1 VAAADYEYV
10 VVGHVTIDV
19 REETGSR
26 KPGGT
31 ALYSG
36 LQAARLGCRTL
47 IVTAGD
53 RDEIGAL
60 LAPYANEFDIVVQ
73 PRTHTTTFATSGFG
87 FERRQRRIAW
97 AGPIEDPGEL
107 EAPIVH
113 VAPIARETGLVT
125 ATEASFVGITPQ
137 GLVRSWSEAG
147 EPIHVELDPALLPPR
162 YDAIVLDE
170 LERTLCAPTV
180 ERAVRAGITV
190 VVTAADEGVELLSAG
205 VAPVRLAAFEPTALV
220 DDLGAGD
227 VVAAAFFVA
236 LRERRD
242 PAAAAHFAQAAACIR
257 LAGSG
262 PEAVPRRGA
271 IEVLAGTDGAGCASR
286 PG

>member
-1 VAAADYEYV
+1 VAAPDYDYV

-19 REETGSR
+19 REETGGR

-53 RDEIGAL
+53 RGEIAAL
-60 LAPYANEFDIVVQ
+60 LTPYTSEFDLLVQ
-73 PRTHTTTFATSGFG
+73 PRTHTTTFATSGLG

-97 AGPIEDPGEL
+97 AGPIDDPGEL
-107 EAPIVH
+107 DAPIVH
-113 VAPIARETGLVT
+113 VAPVARETGLLG
-125 ATEASFVGITPQ
+125 ASEASFVGITPQ

-147 EPIHVELDPALLPPR
+147 DPVHVELDPALLPPR

-170 LERTLCAPTV
+170 LERTLSAPTV

-190 VVTAADEGVELLSAG
+190 AVTAADEGVELFSAG
-205 VAPVRLAAFEPTALV
+205 AAPVRLAAFEPTALV

-227 VVAAAFFVA
+227 VFAAAFFVA
-236 LRERRD
+236 LREHRD
-242 PAAAAHFAQAAACIR
+242 PVAAAHFGQAAACIR

-262 PEAVPRRGA
+262 PAAVACRDA
-271 IEVLAGTDGAGCASR
+271 IELLSAPR
-286 PG
+286 

>member
-1 VAAADYEYV
+1 MAAADYEYV

-53 RDEIGAL
+53 RDEIGSL
-60 LAPYANEFDIVVQ
+60 LAPYAHEFDVLVQ

-87 FERRQRRIAW
+87 FERRQRRVAW
-97 AGPIEDPGEL
+97 AGPIDDPGEL
-107 EAPIVH
+107 DARIVH
-113 VAPIARETGLVT
+113 VAPIARETGLVG
-125 ATEASFVGITPQ
+125 ATEASFVGVTPQ
-137 GLVRSWSEAG
+137 GLVRSWDEAG
-147 EPIHVELDPALLPPR
+147 EPASVELDPALLPAR

-180 ERAVRAGITV
+180 ERAMRAGITV
-190 VVTAADEGVELLSAG
+190 AVTAADEGVELLGAG
-205 VAPVRLAAFEPTALV
+205 AAPVRLAAFEPTALV

-227 VVAAAFFVA
+227 VFAAAFFVA
-236 LRERRD
+236 LRQHGD
-242 PAAAAHFAQAAACIR
+242 SVAAARFGQAAACIR
-257 LAGSG
+257 LAGLG
-262 PEAVPRRGA
+262 PGAVARRDA
-271 IEVLAGTDGAGCASR
+271 IEALAA